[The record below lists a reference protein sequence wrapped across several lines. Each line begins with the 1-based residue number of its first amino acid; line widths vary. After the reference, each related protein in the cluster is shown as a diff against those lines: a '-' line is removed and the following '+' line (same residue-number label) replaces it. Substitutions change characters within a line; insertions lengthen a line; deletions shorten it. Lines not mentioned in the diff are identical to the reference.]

1 MWGGRLS
8 PRGRLEVRRRSDPG
22 LHKRAFSL
30 NAWVL
35 SLVSSEMFDSEI
47 SGVRYRGG
55 NGGFDDSP
63 FPEPLK

>member
-1 MWGGRLS
+1 M
-8 PRGRLEVRRRSDPG
+8 RRRSDHG

-47 SGVRYRGG
+47 SGVRYCGG